1 MALSKILANSI
12 TDGAVTSAKLADF
25 AAAVDLNGVELLLDA
40 DQDTSITADTDDRID
55 FKIAGVEHFSFSNS
69 SGDTVVK
76 PMVDGKDIIFQQY
89 DGNKLFEIN
98 DGNYVGVHGA
108 AAGPG
113 EIRIYEDTDL
123 GSHYTGFKAGNNTAS
138 LTYILPTA
146 DGVANTH
153 LTTNGSGTLSWA
165 AASFTPASA
174 DGSALGSASLE
185 FSDLYLAD
193 GGVVYFGNDQDVTL
207 THNADTGLTLN
218 GVLVTTGLTIGSAV
232 ITEAELEILDGL
244 AATTAELAVI
254 DGDTSATST
263 TVADADRVV
272 LNDNGTMVQVA
283 VTDLAAYFDD
293 EITAMPNLVSTG
305 ALNSGTITSGFGSID
320 NGSSAITTTGT
331 ITGGVVVADDVN
343 INGKVITMTG
353 SSSDTATLTAGT
365 NGTLDIVTT
374 DAGGAAANIQ
384 ITADGT
390 AEMAGTTVTL
400 DSSGGITLDADGGTI
415 TFADGGSSLGTIT
428 SSGYSGTAAVATTV
442 TVTDNEDTN
451 ENNVLTFVAG
461 ADSDG
466 GNVGLESDGNLTY
479 NPSTG
484 TLTTTNIVVS
494 GTQTITN
501 SVTMNAN
508 NAVVFEGSTADA
520 NETTLTSIDATGDRT
535 ISLPNVSG
543 TLPVLA
549 AVSATAITS
558 TPEELNILD
567 GVTSTAAELNIV
579 DGGTSATST
588 TVADADRVVMNDGGT
603 MVQVAVTDLAA
614 YFDDEITA
622 MPNLTSVGTL
632 TALTVDD
639 VAVDGKVIT
648 MTGSS
653 GDTFVTTVGT
663 NGATSLVTTDASAAA
678 ANLTITADGTVG
690 INSTGDM
697 TLDSS
702 TNINLDADGG
712 EILFNDGGTN
722 VGKILLGSNGG
733 DFILSSR
740 VSDKDFVVTGN
751 DGGSMT
757 EFLRVDSSAGGD
769 LFLAGGLIDLKNDGT
784 AVSQIKFYCE
794 SSNAHAQT
802 LIGAPHSESA
812 TNTLTLPSTGGN
824 SYLVSAASTATLTN
838 KTLTAPVINTATVG
852 TSITPASDDGAT
864 LGSANLNW
872 SDLYLADSAEIFFGD
887 DQDFSLKQ
895 VGDGE
900 LSIKRNST
908 SDDSYPAL
916 FLDTGETDIANNDI
930 LGAIHFRAPDE
941 AAGTDAILSGAS
953 IIAASEGDFS
963 ASNNATTLSLRTGN
977 SGTPTTKLS
986 IKSAGDVNI
995 TEGDL
1000 IFGTSGKGVVLGAT
1014 SNTDANTL
1022 DDYEEGSYT
1031 PALRGGT
1038 TTGSATYHS
1047 RQGSYTKIGN
1057 TVHIQGG
1064 IHCNSMGGLDGYVY
1078 VTGLPFAA
1086 EAQSYTINFSYAG
1099 SLNITGGTTIVGYTS
1114 SNDSEFI
1121 IRHWDASGGTSNLD
1135 DGEFTDGAQIIW
1147 SGMYKIS

>member
-838 KTLTAPVINTATVG
+838 KTLTSPVIDT
-852 TSITPASDDGAT
+852 IT
-864 LGSANLNW
+864 
-872 SDLYLADSAEIFFGD
+872 
-887 DQDFSLKQ
+887 
-895 VGDGE
+895 
-900 LSIKRNST
+900 
-908 SDDSYPAL
+908 
-916 FLDTGETDIANNDI
+916 
-930 LGAIHFRAPDE
+930 
-941 AAGTDAILSGAS
+941 
-953 IIAASEGDFS
+953 
-963 ASNNATTLSLRTGN
+963 RTGN
-977 SGTPTTKLS
+977 
-986 IKSAGDVNI
+986 
-995 TEGDL
+995 
-1000 IFGTSGKGVVLGAT
+1000 F
-1014 SNTDANTL
+1014 
-1022 DDYEEGSYT
+1022 
-1031 PALRGGT
+1031 
-1038 TTGSATYHS
+1038 
-1047 RQGSYTKIGN
+1047 
-1057 TVHIQGG
+1057 TV
-1064 IHCNSMGGLDGYVY
+1064 
-1078 VTGLPFAA
+1078 
-1086 EAQSYTINFSYAG
+1086 
-1099 SLNITGGTTIVGYTS
+1099 
-1114 SNDSEFI
+1114 
-1121 IRHWDASGGTSNLD
+1121 DASGDIILDADGGDVEFKDGGTKFASIEFNSTEVYFESAGQDHDIKIRGNDGGSTINAVSFDMSAAGAATFNNDVTAFSDARLKDNVETITDALDKVNSMRGVTFTRNDNNDLPGTGVIAQEMQEVFPVVVKENDDEDKTLSVSYGNLVGVLIESIKELSD
-1135 DGEFTDGAQIIW
+1135 KVDTLQDEIQTLKG
-1147 SGMYKIS
+1147 

>member
-12 TDGAVTSAKLADF
+12 TDGSVTSAKLADF
-25 AAAVDLNGVELLLDA
+25 SAAVDLNGVELLLDA

-55 FKIAGVEHFSFSNS
+55 FKIAGVEHISLSNS
-69 SGDTVVK
+69 SGDTVIK
-76 PMVDGKDIIFQQY
+76 PMVDAKDIIFQQY

-98 DGNYVGVHGA
+98 DGNYVAVHGA

-193 GGVVYFGNDQDVTL
+193 GGVVYFGNDQDITL
-207 THNADTGLTLN
+207 THNADAGLTLN

-353 SSSDTATLTAGT
+353 SSSDTAVFTAGT
-365 NGTLDIVTT
+365 NGTLSIVTT
-374 DAGGAAANIQ
+374 DDSAAAANIT

-390 AEMAGTTVTL
+390 SELAGTTVTL
-400 DSSGGITLDADGGTI
+400 NSSGGVTLDADNGTI
-415 TFADGGSSLGTIT
+415 TFADAGSSLGTIT

-579 DGGTSATST
+579 DGNTSATST
-588 TVADADRVVMNDGGT
+588 TVADADRVVMNDNGT

-702 TNINLDADGG
+702 ADIILDADGAD
-712 EILFNDGGTN
+712 IVFKDGGTT
-722 VGKILLGSNGG
+722 IATHSN
-733 DFILSSR
+733 SSSDY
-740 VSDKDFVVTGN
+740 VITTGVQDKDFVIKGD
-751 DGGSMT
+751 DGGSTITPLTIDM
-757 EFLRVDSSAGGD
+757 SAGGD
-769 LFLAGGLIDLKNDGT
+769 LFLTGGLIDLKNDGT

-812 TNTLTLPSTGGN
+812 TNTLTLPSSGGN
-824 SYLVSAASTATLTN
+824 SYLVSNTSTSTLTN
-838 KTLTAPVINTATVG
+838 KTLTTPVIDT
-852 TSITPASDDGAT
+852 ITRTGDFTIDASSDIVLNADGGIVKLQDASVEHAR
-864 LGSANLNW
+864 LFNSSSHFHLKSMVSDKDMVFLGNDGGSAITALTLDMSAAGAATFNNDVTAFSDARLKDNVETITDALDKVNSMRGVTFTRNDNNDLPGTGVIAQEMQEVFPVVVKENNDEDNTLSVSYGNL
-872 SDLYLADSAEIFFGD
+872 
-887 DQDFSLKQ
+887 
-895 VGDGE
+895 VGVLIESIKE
-900 LSIKRNST
+900 LSDKV
-908 SDDSYPAL
+908 
-916 FLDTGETDIANNDI
+916 DT
-930 LGAIHFRAPDE
+930 LQDE
-941 AAGTDAILSGAS
+941 IQ
-953 IIAASEGDFS
+953 
-963 ASNNATTLSLRTGN
+963 TL
-977 SGTPTTKLS
+977 
-986 IKSAGDVNI
+986 
-995 TEGDL
+995 
-1000 IFGTSGKGVVLGAT
+1000 KG
-1014 SNTDANTL
+1014 
-1022 DDYEEGSYT
+1022 
-1031 PALRGGT
+1031 
-1038 TTGSATYHS
+1038 
-1047 RQGSYTKIGN
+1047 
-1057 TVHIQGG
+1057 
-1064 IHCNSMGGLDGYVY
+1064 
-1078 VTGLPFAA
+1078 
-1086 EAQSYTINFSYAG
+1086 
-1099 SLNITGGTTIVGYTS
+1099 
-1114 SNDSEFI
+1114 
-1121 IRHWDASGGTSNLD
+1121 
-1135 DGEFTDGAQIIW
+1135 
-1147 SGMYKIS
+1147 

>member
-722 VGKILLGSNGG
+722 VGKILVGSNGG

-769 LFLAGGLIDLKNDGT
+769 LFLTGGLIDLKNDGT

-838 KTLTAPVINTATVG
+838 KTLTSPVIDT
-852 TSITPASDDGAT
+852 IT
-864 LGSANLNW
+864 
-872 SDLYLADSAEIFFGD
+872 
-887 DQDFSLKQ
+887 
-895 VGDGE
+895 
-900 LSIKRNST
+900 
-908 SDDSYPAL
+908 
-916 FLDTGETDIANNDI
+916 
-930 LGAIHFRAPDE
+930 
-941 AAGTDAILSGAS
+941 
-953 IIAASEGDFS
+953 
-963 ASNNATTLSLRTGN
+963 RTGN
-977 SGTPTTKLS
+977 
-986 IKSAGDVNI
+986 
-995 TEGDL
+995 
-1000 IFGTSGKGVVLGAT
+1000 F
-1014 SNTDANTL
+1014 
-1022 DDYEEGSYT
+1022 
-1031 PALRGGT
+1031 
-1038 TTGSATYHS
+1038 
-1047 RQGSYTKIGN
+1047 
-1057 TVHIQGG
+1057 TV
-1064 IHCNSMGGLDGYVY
+1064 
-1078 VTGLPFAA
+1078 
-1086 EAQSYTINFSYAG
+1086 
-1099 SLNITGGTTIVGYTS
+1099 
-1114 SNDSEFI
+1114 
-1121 IRHWDASGGTSNLD
+1121 DASGDIILDADGGDVEFKDGGTKFASIEFNSTEVYFESAGQDHDIKIRGNDGGSTINAVSFDMSAAGAATFNNDVTAFSDARLKDNVETITDALDKVNSMRGVTFTRNDNNDLPGTGVIAQEMQEVFPVVVKENDDEDKTLSVSYGNLVGVLIESIKELSD
-1135 DGEFTDGAQIIW
+1135 KVDTLQDEIQTLKG
-1147 SGMYKIS
+1147 